1 MSGGQKARIGL
12 ARALYSDADIFLL
25 DDPIS
30 AVDSRVGNELFNAA
44 ISTYLAK
51 KTRILV
57 THQIQFL
64 NASSIHRIVVM
75 DQGRVAS
82 CGTYGEL
89 LKNGSLDWIRTIY
102 NKELDSANDVIEEG
116 DENAE
121 DKSVANDDE
130 EGDSNSNRKR
140 SKSSINSE
148 SAVDADSIDVTVE
161 ALANKAEVEGAA
173 NAVEQGI
180 TVIEDRQL
188 GTVKISTY
196 SGYVDAIGGLIP
208 LLIITF
214 LLLAGQGLAVS
225 ANIWLAKWSRL
236 PYDQQQIQ
244 KNMDI
249 FLYLVAGTVAGAF
262 LRAIIIFDFFVRGAE
277 AIQNKM
283 LRSVIRAPILFF
295 DSNPIGRVM
304 NRFSRDIGVLDDL
317 LPSTLFD
324 YCQCLL
330 MCLAAIVVV
339 GIGSPYIL
347 LTIVP
352 LSVYF
357 YRLRQHYVRSSRE
370 IKRLEA
376 MSRSP
381 IFSHLNETLEGLV
394 TIRGYKKAGDFTHMF
409 RENVNNNTRAF
420 FCFIATSRW
429 LGFRLDIIVA
439 LLLVATT
446 FITTGLKE
454 SNSGIDSTVLAVGLM
469 YVIQLCGMF
478 QWTVRQS
485 AEVENLMVSV
495 ERALAFSKLP
505 SEPALHGP
513 TDMIKYPEWPSKGQ
527 IELDHLTCTYRSDLP
542 PVIRDVSVTMTAGQ
556 RIGIV
561 GRTGSGKSTL
571 IGALLRL
578 VDITGGQIRIDGL
591 DILQVGLHDLRPK
604 ISVIPQT
611 PFLFSETVRKN
622 MDAFSLH
629 SDIEIWAALDSVGL
643 RSVIEKLAA
652 STGREGLDG
661 LVEENGSNFSVG
673 ERQLVCL
680 ARAILQRNSIL
691 IMDEATANVDMETD
705 ARVQETIRRQFTQS
719 TVIMI
724 AHRLQTIID
733 CDKVLVLRNGIV
745 VEYDHPH
752 MLLQKYNNG
761 KYASPQRQVELHDID
776 AMTNKNVDNDDA
788 TESYMKSFAHM
799 VDETGE
805 SMSTFLRSQAELAF
819 K

>member
-1 MSGGQKARIGL
+1 
-12 ARALYSDADIFLL
+12 LL
-25 DDPIS
+25 DDPLS
-30 AVDSRVGNELFNAA
+30 AVDSRVGNELFNVA
-44 ISTYLAK
+44 ISSYLAK

-64 NASSIHRIVVM
+64 NAASIHRIIVM

-82 CGTYGEL
+82 CGTYSEL
-89 LKNGSLDWIRTIY
+89 LNNGSLEWIRTIY
-102 NKELDSANDVIEEG
+102 NKELDRADEAIEEG

-121 DKSVANDDE
+121 EDTEKNTGT
-130 EGDSNSNRKR
+130 EGGINSNSNSNGHRKR
-140 SKSSINSE
+140 SKSSTNEEGVDKNTGNENSLE
-148 SAVDADSIDVTVE
+148 DSAE
-161 ALANKAEVEGAA
+161 NKAEIEGAT

-180 TVIEDRQL
+180 TVIEDKQL
-188 GTVKISTY
+188 GTVRASTY
-196 SGYVDAIGGLIP
+196 LGYVDAIGGVFP

-225 ANIWLAKWSRL
+225 ANVWLATWARL
-236 PYDQQQIQ
+236 PYDEQQIQ
-244 KNMDI
+244 KNMNI
-249 FLYLVAGTVAGAF
+249 FLYLVAGTVAGSF
-262 LRAIIIFDFFVRGAE
+262 LRAIVTFDFFVRGAE
-277 AIQNKM
+277 TVQNRM

-324 YCQCLL
+324 YCQCVL

-347 LTIVP
+347 LTLVP

-357 YRLRQHYVRSSRE
+357 YRLREHYVKSSRE

-420 FCFIATSRW
+420 FSFIASSRW
-429 LGFRLDIIVA
+429 LGFRLDVIIV
-439 LLLVATT
+439 LLLVAAT

-454 SNSGIDSTVLAVGLM
+454 SNSGVDSTVLAVGLM

-505 SEPALHGP
+505 SEPPLHGP
-513 TDMIKYPEWPSKGQ
+513 MDMTKYPGWPMKGQ

-542 PVIRDVSVTMTAGQ
+542 PVIRNVSVTMEAGQ

-629 SDIEIWAALDSVGL
+629 TDIEIWAALDSVGL
-643 RSVIEKLAA
+643 RPVIEKLAA

-724 AHRLQTIID
+724 AHRIQTIID

-745 VEYDHPH
+745 IEYDHPH
-752 MLLQKYNNG
+752 LLLQKYNDG
-761 KYASPQRQVELHDID
+761 KYASSSRQLELQQADEV
-776 AMTNKNVDNDDA
+776 TNKNVNDNDNDS
-788 TESYMKSFAHM
+788 TDSYLKSFAHM

-805 SMSTFLRSQAELAF
+805 SMSTYLRQQAEQAF
-819 K
+819 H